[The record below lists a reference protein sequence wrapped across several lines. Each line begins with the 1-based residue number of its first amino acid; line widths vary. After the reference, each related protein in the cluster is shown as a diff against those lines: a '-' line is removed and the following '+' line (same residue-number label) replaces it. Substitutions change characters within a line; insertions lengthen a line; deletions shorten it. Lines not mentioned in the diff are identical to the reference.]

1 MGKEVTM
8 LIIDHI
14 ESGIA
19 VCEGE
24 NGKTWFLRKY
34 PADAKEGDVL
44 IETEDGFQ
52 IDAAETEKRRQ
63 QALSRVRR
71 IRSRRQE
78 DQQE

>member
-44 IETEDGFQ
+44 IETEEGFQ
-52 IDAAETEKRRQ
+52 IDAA
-63 QALSRVRR
+63 
-71 IRSRRQE
+71 
-78 DQQE
+78 